1 MLSQASMMPT
11 RRDHRSSL
19 QLSLPRGAFAK
30 ELCDIEVHEI
40 RVVKNDRLNRALYL
54 VAFMTMR
61 GNNMQD
67 FPGNLMFVCEGNTA
81 KWMAQL
87 LSEFSLNHFARGVLV
102 VLERFTHVGQQCAR
116 YEMIA
121 LDGNAAAKRTLQHV
135 GNGDALAR
143 ARIKVFDKRH
153 VDIASQQRE
162 FHRAQLIESP
172 ALTTASSGDGF
183 APDCCHF
190 FAQRFIFD
198 LHQRRKKFR
207 NFFYA
212 VVTSFLCHGDHLCFS
227 RYF

>member
-1 MLSQASMMPT
+1 MKSPLRTTVPGASPSAWRPAT
-11 RRDHRSSL
+11 FSTTVNPISGFSYPRITLINGLENSRQFACFAGKSFLRSAL
-19 QLSLPRGAFAK
+19 AK

-121 LDGNAAAKRTLQHV
+121 LEGNAAAKRTLQHV
-135 GNGDALAR
+135 GNG
-143 ARIKVFDKRH
+143 
-153 VDIASQQRE
+153 
-162 FHRAQLIESP
+162 
-172 ALTTASSGDGF
+172 
-183 APDCCHF
+183 
-190 FAQRFIFD
+190 
-198 LHQRRKKFR
+198 
-207 NFFYA
+207 
-212 VVTSFLCHGDHLCFS
+212 
-227 RYF
+227 